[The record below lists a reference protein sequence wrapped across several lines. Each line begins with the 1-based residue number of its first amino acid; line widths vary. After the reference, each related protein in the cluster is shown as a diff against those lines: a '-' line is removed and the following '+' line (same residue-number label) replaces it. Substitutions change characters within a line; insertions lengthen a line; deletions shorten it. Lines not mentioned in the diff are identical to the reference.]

1 MRRAGD
7 VCFSQ
12 VFHEGS
18 GKMINKELFSA
29 MYNFLL
35 HFSCMFAG
43 GDLEDE

>member
-18 GKMINKELFSA
+18 GKLFCLFYISA
-29 MYNFLL
+29 RIDQLIRIV
-35 HFSCMFAG
+35 SS
-43 GDLEDE
+43 

>member
-18 GKMINKELFSA
+18 GKLYFNMVFYISA
-29 MYNFLL
+29 VR
-35 HFSCMFAG
+35 
-43 GDLEDE
+43 DEPIHIVSL